1 MAKKDKSTE
10 PGFEEALKRLEALVE
25 KMEAGDMD
33 LDAMVGSFEEGQKL
47 IQVCTRRL
55 DEVEKRIETLV
66 KNTDGTETT
75 APFDPTTAED
85 A

>member
-1 MAKKDKSTE
+1 MAKKDKSAE

-66 KNTDGTETT
+66 KNADGTETA
-75 APFDPTTAED
+75 APFDPATAED